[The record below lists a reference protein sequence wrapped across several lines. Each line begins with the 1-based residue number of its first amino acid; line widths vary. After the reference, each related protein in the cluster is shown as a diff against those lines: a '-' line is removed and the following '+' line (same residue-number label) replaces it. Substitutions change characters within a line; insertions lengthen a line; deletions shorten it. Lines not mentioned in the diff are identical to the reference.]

1 MKRIYR
7 YLLMAVLAICL
18 SIPALA
24 AEAASIALLPLINN
38 VQGDEI
44 ANQIYFKSAI
54 NAINAQ
60 KGFMLVENDK
70 LTAAIDAAKIAGKV
84 PSKAVLEKIA
94 KDGNVDIVIA
104 MELDKLDDITLYSSE
119 GNMLQLALDG
129 KAVAAVYDNY
139 KQWCEDSGERSPY
152 ARRTWTAK
160 VKENVTF
167 ENGATLESK
176 PARVDDSTRLVRV
189 FGICNVRD

>member
-24 AEAASIALLPLINN
+24 AEAASIALLPLIND

-129 KAVAAVYDNY
+129 KAVAYNKITGEFYQHRIYDD
-139 KQWCEDSGERSPY
+139 KQVPEALTTRWD
-152 ARRTWTAK
+152 WTHEEWGRNVKREVNRILK
-160 VKENVTF
+160 VKKVTV
-167 ENGATLESK
+167 EAPRMSK
-176 PARVDDSTRLVRV
+176 L
-189 FGICNVRD
+189 

>member
-1 MKRIYR
+1 MKKMYR

-18 SIPALA
+18 SIPAFA

-38 VQGDEI
+38 NQGDEI
-44 ANQIYFKSAI
+44 ANQVYFKSAI

-84 PSKAVLEKIA
+84 PSKAALEKIA

-119 GNMLQLALDG
+119 GNMMQLVLDG
-129 KAVAAVYDNY
+129 KAVAYYKITGEFYQHRIYDD
-139 KQWCEDSGERSPY
+139 KQVPEALTTRWD
-152 ARRTWTAK
+152 WTHEEWGRNVRAEINRILK
-160 VKENVTF
+160 VKKIMVD
-167 ENGATLESK
+167 APRMSK
-176 PARVDDSTRLVRV
+176 L
-189 FGICNVRD
+189 

>member
-18 SIPALA
+18 SIPAFA

-38 VQGDEI
+38 NQGDEI
-44 ANQIYFKSAI
+44 ANQFYFKSAI
-54 NAINAQ
+54 NSINSQ

-84 PSKAVLEKIA
+84 PSKAALEKIA

-119 GNMLQLALDG
+119 
-129 KAVAAVYDNY
+129 
-139 KQWCEDSGERSPY
+139 
-152 ARRTWTAK
+152 
-160 VKENVTF
+160 
-167 ENGATLESK
+167 
-176 PARVDDSTRLVRV
+176 
-189 FGICNVRD
+189 